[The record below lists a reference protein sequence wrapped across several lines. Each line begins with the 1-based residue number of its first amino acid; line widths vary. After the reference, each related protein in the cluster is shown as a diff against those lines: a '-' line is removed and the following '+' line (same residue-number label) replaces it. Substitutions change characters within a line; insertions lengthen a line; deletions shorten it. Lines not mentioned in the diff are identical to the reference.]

1 MGRISEINVTPY
13 IDILLVMLI
22 IFMVITPFGPKG
34 MDVRLPEQ
42 AAPLPAAPIALPFA
56 IVVEVASDGGLT
68 LNRKEVSAD
77 ALAGEVARL
86 IGRVDRY
93 QLFVGAAQD
102 VPYANVIRTVDLV
115 RGVTTQPV
123 SLLLRTMD

>member
-1 MGRISEINVTPY
+1 MGRMSGINVTPY

-34 MDVRLPEQ
+34 MDVRLPEE
-42 AAPLPAAPIALPFA
+42 AAPLPADVVVLPFA
-56 IVVEVASDGGLT
+56 IVVEVGSDGGLT

-77 ALAGEVARL
+77 ALAGEISRL

-93 QLFVGAAQD
+93 QLFVGAARD

-123 SLLLRTMD
+123 SLLLRTVE

>member
-1 MGRISEINVTPY
+1 MGRMSEINVTPY

-42 AAPLPAAPIALPFA
+42 AAPLPAGAIALPFA
-56 IVVEVASDGGLT
+56 IVVEVGPDGGLT
-68 LNRKEVSAD
+68 LNRKEVPAD
-77 ALAGEVARL
+77 ALAGELARL

-93 QLFVGAAQD
+93 QLFVGARRE
-102 VPYANVIRTVDLV
+102 VPYANVIRTVDIV

-123 SLLLRTMD
+123 ALLLRSVP